1 MSSVKE
7 RLYQKAMQALD
18 LYKEE
23 RPDDTES
30 IAVLESLVADLEDLP
45 VEEAA
50 E

>member
-7 RLYQKAMQALD
+7 RLYQKAKQALD
-18 LYKEE
+18 LYKEK

-30 IAVLESLVADLEDLP
+30 IAVLESLVVDLEDFLI
-45 VEEAA
+45 EEA